1 MDGHCGIDAERFKA
15 PLYIQVLAAD
25 AKCGYRIVTKL
36 PLRRRPADCEMYLQ
50 HVGRTLPA
58 ERWGEDRIEALRIE
72 DEYGQIFVYSMY
84 DRACEFFG
92 VKVLTMGQMPTFKCA
107 AALGLVN

>member
-1 MDGHCGIDAERFKA
+1 MDGQCGKDAERFKA

-25 AKCGYRIVTKL
+25 ASRGYRTVTRV
-36 PLRRRPADCEMYLQ
+36 PLRKRPVDCRAYLQ

-58 ERWGEDRIEALRIE
+58 DKWGEDRIEALRIE
-72 DEYGQIFVYSMY
+72 DEDGQIFVYSMY

-92 VKVLTMGQMPTFKCA
+92 VKVLTMGQMPAFKCA
-107 AALGLVN
+107 AALGLV